1 MGSDTRGDEVRIG
14 IALSAMG
21 FVLAGLG
28 ACVAIL
34 ARDLDEPTGRLALLS
49 SGFAVGLL
57 VVAVIGPWLLRSWP
71 MSKVLAFG
79 SIVCAIGA
87 VLIAVAPVYAIVI
100 AGGLC
105 VGLGGALL
113 VLVAPLML
121 NGPTA
126 AARLS
131 RVNAVASGTGI
142 LAPLTIGAI
151 DGLGPSGR
159 LAMLAAAPPLL
170 LLALLNRRPTRPPAA
185 QRTNPTPTSAAQR
198 PHPIHSTRPTSAPAD
213 PTHRPATIPSNFA
226 AADRTGGRGSAV
238 SDSVDGRELPLA
250 VLIDSAPAVGL
261 GRKWRGRVGRQ
272 VVVDVGIG
280 WLRVVLS
287 VSVEFCFVVW
297 AVARLVATG
306 LPTATAALLGSAFP
320 IGMAIGRAI
329 GPIRW
334 RGWSPVLPSGALAA
348 CGTLMVS
355 LFDTPAIVALGLVV
369 AGLGVAP
376 LYPVTLASLVAT
388 PGLSSARLSAI
399 GALASGTAIL
409 LAPAIL
415 AVLARAVDLSTAYLV
430 TLPLI
435 AVLFFLSRRSDR
447 ISFV

>member
-1 MGSDTRGDEVRIG
+1 MTTAAPVQAGARADEVRIG

-34 ARDLDEPTGRLALLS
+34 ARDLGEPTGRLALLS

-57 VVAVIGPWLLRSWP
+57 VVAMIGPRMLRRWQLP
-71 MSKVLAFG
+71 TVLSLG
-79 SIVCAIGA
+79 SVICAGGA
-87 VLIAVAPVYAIVI
+87 VLIAVARGYGVAI
-100 AGGLC
+100 AGGLL

-142 LAPLTIGAI
+142 LAPLAIGTL
-151 DGLGPSGR
+151 DGLGPTGR
-159 LAMLAAAPPLL
+159 LALLAAAPPLL
-170 LLALLNRRPTRPPAA
+170 ALALLTHRRPGNRRPAVA
-185 QRTNPTPTSAAQR
+185 
-198 PHPIHSTRPTSAPAD
+198 
-213 PTHRPATIPSNFA
+213 
-226 AADRTGGRGSAV
+226 GSADEEPHEPTV
-238 SDSVDGRELPLA
+238 P

-261 GRKWRGRVGRQ
+261 VGKWRRVGRR
-272 VVVDVGIG
+272 VVLDVGVG
-280 WLRVVLS
+280 WLRVVLA
-287 VSVEFCFVVW
+287 VAVEFCFVVW
-297 AVARLVATG
+297 AVARLVAAG
-306 LPTATAALLGSAFP
+306 LPTPTAALLGSAFP
-320 IGMAIGRAI
+320 IGMAVGRAI

-334 RGWSPVLPSGALAA
+334 RGWSPVYPSGALAA
-348 CGTLMVS
+348 CGTLLVS
-355 LFDTPAIVALGLVV
+355 LFDVPAVVALGLVV

-376 LYPVTLASLVAT
+376 LYPVTLATLVAT

-409 LAPAIL
+409 IAPALL
-415 AVLARAVDLSTAYLV
+415 AVLARVVDLRTAYLV
-430 TLPLI
+430 TLPI
-435 AVLFFLSRRSDR
+435 IGVLLLLSRRSDR
-447 ISFV
+447 SAFV

>member
-1 MGSDTRGDEVRIG
+1 VD
-14 IALSAMG
+14 
-21 FVLAGLG
+21 
-28 ACVAIL
+28 
-34 ARDLDEPTGRLALLS
+34 ARVEQ
-49 SGFAVGLL
+49 
-57 VVAVIGPWLLRSWP
+57 
-71 MSKVLAFG
+71 
-79 SIVCAIGA
+79 
-87 VLIAVAPVYAIVI
+87 PV
-100 AGGLC
+100 
-105 VGLGGALL
+105 
-113 VLVAPLML
+113 
-121 NGPTA
+121 
-126 AARLS
+126 
-131 RVNAVASGTGI
+131 
-142 LAPLTIGAI
+142 
-151 DGLGPSGR
+151 
-159 LAMLAAAPPLL
+159 
-170 LLALLNRRPTRPPAA
+170 
-185 QRTNPTPTSAAQR
+185 
-198 PHPIHSTRPTSAPAD
+198 
-213 PTHRPATIPSNFA
+213 
-226 AADRTGGRGSAV
+226 
-238 SDSVDGRELPLA
+238 A

-320 IGMAIGRAI
+320 IGMAAGRAI

-334 RGWSPVLPSGALAA
+334 RNWSPVLPSGALAA

-355 LFDTPAIVALGLVV
+355 LVDTPAIVALGLVV

-376 LYPVTLASLVAT
+376 LYPVTLAALVAT

-415 AVLARAVDLSTAYLV
+415 AVLARAVDLRTAYLV

-435 AVLFFLSRRSDR
+435 AILLLLSRRSGR
-447 ISFV
+447 TSFV

>member
-1 MGSDTRGDEVRIG
+1 MSAQAPVQAGARADEVRIG
-14 IALSAMG
+14 VALSAMG

-34 ARDLDEPTGRLALLS
+34 ARDLDEPTSRLALLS

-57 VVAVIGPWLLRSWP
+57 LVAVVGPRMLRRWQMP
-71 MSKVLAFG
+71 TVLGLG
-79 SIVCAIGA
+79 SVVCALGA
-87 VLIAVAPVYAIVI
+87 VLIAVAPAYGVAIG
-100 AGGLC
+100 GGLL

-121 NGPTA
+121 NGPAA

-142 LAPLTIGAI
+142 LAPLAIGTL

-170 LLALLNRRPTRPPAA
+170 ALAILTRPKGVRGPRHDAEPSARSTGRQVADTRLDAGDRGEEPA
-185 QRTNPTPTSAAQR
+185 
-198 PHPIHSTRPTSAPAD
+198 
-213 PTHRPATIPSNFA
+213 
-226 AADRTGGRGSAV
+226 
-238 SDSVDGRELPLA
+238 LP

-261 GRKWRGRVGRQ
+261 GRKWRRVGRR
-272 VVVDVGIG
+272 VVVDVGVG
-280 WLRVVLS
+280 WLRVVLA
-287 VSVEFCFVVW
+287 VAVEFCFVVW
-297 AVARLVATG
+297 AVARLVAAG

-320 IGMAIGRAI
+320 IGMAVGRAI

-334 RGWSPVLPSGALAA
+334 RGWSPVFPSGLLAA
-348 CGTLMVS
+348 CGTLLVSMV
-355 LFDTPAIVALGLVV
+355 DVPAVVALGLVV

-376 LYPVTLASLVAT
+376 LYPVTLAALVAT
-388 PGLSSARLSAI
+388 PGLSSARLAAV
-399 GALASGTAIL
+399 GAMASGTAIL
-409 LAPAIL
+409 VAPALL
-415 AVLARAVDLSTAYLV
+415 AVLARVVDLRTAYLV

-435 AVLFFLSRRSDR
+435 GVLLLLSRRSDR
-447 ISFV
+447 AAFV

>member
-1 MGSDTRGDEVRIG
+1 MENRRRADEVRIG

-57 VVAVIGPWLLRSWP
+57 IVAAIGPRMLRRWP
-71 MSKVLAFG
+71 MPTVLALG
-79 SIVCAIGA
+79 SVLCAIGA
-87 VLIAVAPVYAIVI
+87 VLIAVAPAYVVAI
-100 AGGLC
+100 AGGLF

-126 AARLS
+126 ASRLS

-142 LAPLTIGAI
+142 LAPLAIGTL
-151 DGLGPSGR
+151 DGLGPTGR
-159 LAMLAAAPPLL
+159 LAMIAAAPPLI
-170 LLALLNRRPTRPPAA
+170 LLAFLTH
-185 QRTNPTPTSAAQR
+185 QRTTPPNQPTTPSANGAARQPT
-198 PHPIHSTRPTSAPAD
+198 
-213 PTHRPATIPSNFA
+213 
-226 AADRTGGRGSAV
+226 
-238 SDSVDGRELPLA
+238 DSVHEQEVVA

-261 GRKWRGRVGRQ
+261 GRKWRRVGRR
-272 VVVDVGIG
+272 VVMDVGVG
-280 WLRVVLS
+280 WLRVVLA

-297 AVARLVATG
+297 AVARLIATG
-306 LPTATAALLGSAFP
+306 LPTPTAALLGSAFP
-320 IGMAIGRAI
+320 IGMAVGRAI
-329 GPIRW
+329 GPIQLRS
-334 RGWSPVLPSGALAA
+334 WSPIYPSSLLAA
-348 CGTLMVS
+348 CGTLLVS
-355 LFDTPAIVALGLVV
+355 LFDVPAVVALGLVV

-388 PGLSSARLSAI
+388 PGISSARLAAV

-409 LAPAIL
+409 IAPAIL
-415 AVLARAVDLSTAYLV
+415 AVLARVLDLRTAYLI
-430 TLPLI
+430 TLPLL
-435 AVLFFLSRRSDR
+435 AVLFLLSRRSAR
-447 ISFV
+447 TAFV

>member
-1 MGSDTRGDEVRIG
+1 MTAGTEARAESGTRGEEVRIG

-34 ARDLDEPTGRLALLS
+34 ARDLDEPPARLALLS
-49 SGFAVGLL
+49 SGFAVGLV
-57 VVAVIGPWLLRSWP
+57 VVALIGPRLLRSWSMP
-71 MSKVLAFG
+71 TAMAFG
-79 SIVCAIGA
+79 SVVCAFGA
-87 VLIAVAPVYAIVI
+87 VLIAVAPAYAVVI
-100 AGGLC
+100 AGTLC
-105 VGLGGALL
+105 VGLGGAMLT
-113 VLVAPLML
+113 LVAPLML

-126 AARLS
+126 AVRLS

-142 LAPLTIGAI
+142 LAPLAIGAI

-170 LLALLNRRPTRPPAA
+170 LLAVLTRRSSPV
-185 QRTNPTPTSAAQR
+185 
-198 PHPIHSTRPTSAPAD
+198 
-213 PTHRPATIPSNFA
+213 
-226 AADRTGGRGSAV
+226 GSAV
-238 SDSVDGRELPLA
+238 GRRADQPFRQVDGRVEPPVA

-272 VVVDVGIG
+272 VVMDVGIG

-320 IGMAIGRAI
+320 IGMAAGRAI

-334 RGWSPVLPSGALAA
+334 RSWSPVLPSGAFAA

-355 LFDTPAIVALGLVV
+355 LFDSPAIVALGLVV

-376 LYPVTLASLVAT
+376 LYPVTLAALVAT
-388 PGLSSARLSAI
+388 PGLSSARLSAV

-415 AVLARAVDLSTAYLV
+415 AVLARVVDLRTAYLV

-435 AVLFFLSRRSDR
+435 AMLFLLSRRSGR
-447 ISFV
+447 TSFV

>member
-1 MGSDTRGDEVRIG
+1 MTAGTETRPESGTRGDEIRIG

-34 ARDLDEPTGRLALLS
+34 ARDLDEPPSRLALLS

-57 VVAVIGPWLLRSWP
+57 VVALVGPRLLRSWSIP
-71 MSKVLAFG
+71 TAMAFG
-79 SIVCAIGA
+79 SVVCAFGA
-87 VLIAVAPVYAIVI
+87 ALIAVAPAYAVVI
-100 AGGLC
+100 AGTLC
-105 VGLGGALL
+105 VGLGGAMLT
-113 VLVAPLML
+113 LVAPLML

-126 AARLS
+126 AVRLS

-170 LLALLNRRPTRPPAA
+170 LLAVLTRRTSTIPPVTAA
-185 QRTNPTPTSAAQR
+185 VGR
-198 PHPIHSTRPTSAPAD
+198 PAD
-213 PTHRPATIPSNFA
+213 EPFRPES
-226 AADRTGGRGSAV
+226 GRV
-238 SDSVDGRELPLA
+238 EQPVA

-272 VVVDVGIG
+272 VVMDVGIG

-320 IGMAIGRAI
+320 IGMAAGRAI

-355 LFDTPAIVALGLVV
+355 LFDSPAIVALGLVV

-399 GALASGTAIL
+399 GAMASGTAIL

-415 AVLARAVDLSTAYLV
+415 AVLARAVDLRTAYLV

-435 AVLFFLSRRSDR
+435 GVLLLLSRRSGR
-447 ISFV
+447 TSFV

>member
-1 MGSDTRGDEVRIG
+1 MDAGTRGDEFQIG

-57 VVAVIGPWLLRSWP
+57 VVALIGPRLLRSWP
-71 MSKVLAFG
+71 IPRVLAFG
-79 SIVCAIGA
+79 SVVCAIGA
-87 VLIAVAPVYAIVI
+87 VLIAVAPTYTLAI
-100 AGGLC
+100 AGGLF

-113 VLVAPLML
+113 VLVAPLLL

-142 LAPLTIGAI
+142 LAPLAIGAL

-159 LAMLAAAPPLL
+159 LAMIAAAPPLL
-170 LLALLNRRPTRPPAA
+170 LLAVLTRRSQSPRPGLAGQRVEPTVSERGHVEPP
-185 QRTNPTPTSAAQR
+185 
-198 PHPIHSTRPTSAPAD
+198 
-213 PTHRPATIPSNFA
+213 
-226 AADRTGGRGSAV
+226 V
-238 SDSVDGRELPLA
+238 A

-272 VVVDVGIG
+272 VVVDVGVG
-280 WLRVVLS
+280 WLRVVLA

-348 CGTLMVS
+348 CGTLLVS
-355 LFDTPAIVALGLVV
+355 LFDSPALVALGLVV

-409 LAPAIL
+409 VAPAVL
-415 AVLARAVDLSTAYLV
+415 AVLARVVDLRTAYLV

-435 AVLFFLSRRSDR
+435 AVLFLLSRRSDR
-447 ISFV
+447 TSFV

>member
-1 MGSDTRGDEVRIG
+1 MTVGMTVGVSVEARGRADEVRIG

-57 VVAVIGPWLLRSWP
+57 IVAVVGPPMLRRWA
-71 MSKVLAFG
+71 MSTVLALG
-79 SIVCAIGA
+79 SVLCAIGA
-87 VLIAVAPVYAIVI
+87 VLIAVAPAYVVAI
-100 AGGLC
+100 AGGLF

-126 AARLS
+126 ASRLS

-142 LAPLTIGAI
+142 LAPLAIGTL

-159 LAMLAAAPPLL
+159 LAMIAAAPPLI
-170 LLALLNRRPTRPPAA
+170 LLAVLTRR
-185 QRTNPTPTSAAQR
+185 RTTP
-198 PHPIHSTRPTSAPAD
+198 PAD
-213 PTHRPATIPSNFA
+213 PTPQASASPADYAP
-226 AADRTGGRGSAV
+226 RQP
-238 SDSVDGRELPLA
+238 SDSVQEQEVVA

-261 GRKWRGRVGRQ
+261 GRKWRRVGRR
-272 VVVDVGIG
+272 VVMDVGVG
-280 WLRVVLS
+280 WLRVVLA

-297 AVARLVATG
+297 AVARLIATG
-306 LPTATAALLGSAFP
+306 LPTPTAALLGSAFP
-320 IGMAIGRAI
+320 IGMAVGRAI
-329 GPIRW
+329 GPIQVRS
-334 RGWSPVLPSGALAA
+334 WSPIYPSSLLAA
-348 CGTLMVS
+348 CGTLLVS
-355 LFDTPAIVALGLVV
+355 LFDVPAVVALGLVV

-388 PGLSSARLSAI
+388 PGLSSARLAAV

-409 LAPAIL
+409 IAPAIL
-415 AVLARAVDLSTAYLV
+415 AVLARVLDLRTAYLI
-430 TLPLI
+430 TLPLL
-435 AVLFFLSRRSDR
+435 AVLFLLSRRSAR
-447 ISFV
+447 TAFV

>member
-1 MGSDTRGDEVRIG
+1 MTAGTEARAESGTRGEEVRIG

-34 ARDLDEPTGRLALLS
+34 ARDLDEPPARLALLS
-49 SGFAVGLL
+49 SGFAVGLV
-57 VVAVIGPWLLRSWP
+57 VVALIGPRLLRSWSIP
-71 MSKVLAFG
+71 TAMAFG
-79 SIVCAIGA
+79 SVVCAFGA
-87 VLIAVAPVYAIVI
+87 VLIAVAPAYAVVI
-100 AGGLC
+100 TGTLC
-105 VGLGGALL
+105 VGLGGAMLT
-113 VLVAPLML
+113 LVAPLML

-126 AARLS
+126 AVRLS

-142 LAPLTIGAI
+142 LAPLAIGAI

-170 LLALLNRRPTRPPAA
+170 LLAFLTRRSNPVGPAVG
-185 QRTNPTPTSAAQR
+185 R
-198 PHPIHSTRPTSAPAD
+198 H
-213 PTHRPATIPSNFA
+213 
-226 AADRTGGRGSAV
+226 ADRPFRQ
-238 SDSVDGRELPLA
+238 VDGRVEQPVA

-272 VVVDVGIG
+272 VVMDVGIG

-320 IGMAIGRAI
+320 IGMAAGRAI

-334 RGWSPVLPSGALAA
+334 RGWSPVLPSGAFAA

-355 LFDTPAIVALGLVV
+355 LFDSPAIVALGLVV

-376 LYPVTLASLVAT
+376 LAPVTLAALVAT
-388 PGLSSARLSAI
+388 PGLSSARLSAV

-415 AVLARAVDLSTAYLV
+415 AVLARVVDLRTAYLV

-435 AVLFFLSRRSDR
+435 AILFLLSRRSGR
-447 ISFV
+447 ASFV

>member
-1 MGSDTRGDEVRIG
+1 MTAATEAPVDSGTRGDEVRIG

-34 ARDLDEPTGRLALLS
+34 ARDLDEPPGRLALLS
-49 SGFAVGLL
+49 SGFAVGLV
-57 VVAVIGPWLLRSWP
+57 VVALIGPRLLRSWSMP
-71 MSKVLAFG
+71 TAMAFG
-79 SIVCAIGA
+79 SVVCAFGA
-87 VLIAVAPVYAIVI
+87 VLIAVAPVYAVVI
-100 AGGLC
+100 AGTLC
-105 VGLGGALL
+105 VGLGGAMLT
-113 VLVAPLML
+113 LVAPLML

-126 AARLS
+126 AVRLS

-142 LAPLTIGAI
+142 LAPLAIGAL

-159 LAMLAAAPPLL
+159 LAMLAAAPPLV
-170 LLALLNRRPTRPPAA
+170 LLAVLTRRLRPVTPAA
-185 QRTNPTPTSAAQR
+185 GRRTDQPLRRA
-198 PHPIHSTRPTSAPAD
+198 
-213 PTHRPATIPSNFA
+213 
-226 AADRTGGRGSAV
+226 GGR
-238 SDSVDGRELPLA
+238 EEQPMA

-272 VVVDVGIG
+272 VVMEVGIG

-320 IGMAIGRAI
+320 IGMAAGRAI

-334 RGWSPVLPSGALAA
+334 RGWSPVLPSGAFAA

-376 LYPVTLASLVAT
+376 LYPVTLAALVAT

-415 AVLARAVDLSTAYLV
+415 AVLARAVDLRMAYLV

-435 AVLFFLSRRSDR
+435 AILLLLSRRSGR
-447 ISFV
+447 TAFV

>member
-1 MGSDTRGDEVRIG
+1 MKPQVMTAGVSVEARGRADEVRIG

-57 VVAVIGPWLLRSWP
+57 IVAVIGPRMLRHWP
-71 MSKVLAFG
+71 MPTVLALG
-79 SIVCAIGA
+79 SVLCAVGA
-87 VLIAVAPVYAIVI
+87 VLIGVAPTYAVAI
-100 AGGLC
+100 AGGLF

-126 AARLS
+126 ASRLS

-142 LAPLTIGAI
+142 LAPLAIGTL

-159 LAMLAAAPPLL
+159 LAMIAAAPPLI
-170 LLALLNRRPTRPPAA
+170 LLAAFTRRRAAPPT
-185 QRTNPTPTSAAQR
+185 
-198 PHPIHSTRPTSAPAD
+198 
-213 PTHRPATIPSNFA
+213 
-226 AADRTGGRGSAV
+226 
-238 SDSVDGRELPLA
+238 DSVQEREVVA

-261 GRKWRGRVGRQ
+261 GRKWRRVGRR
-272 VVVDVGIG
+272 VVMDVGVG
-280 WLRVVLS
+280 WLRVVLA

-306 LPTATAALLGSAFP
+306 LPTPTAALLGSAFP
-320 IGMAIGRAI
+320 IGMAVGRAI
-329 GPIRW
+329 GPIQLRN
-334 RGWSPVLPSGALAA
+334 WSPIYPSSLLAA
-348 CGTLMVS
+348 CGTLLVS
-355 LFDTPAIVALGLVV
+355 LFDVPAVVALGLVV

-388 PGLSSARLSAI
+388 PGLSSARLAAV

-409 LAPAIL
+409 IAPAIL
-415 AVLARAVDLSTAYLV
+415 AVLARVLDLRTAYLI
-430 TLPLI
+430 TLPLL
-435 AVLFFLSRRSDR
+435 AVLFLLSRRSAR
-447 ISFV
+447 AAFV

>member
-1 MGSDTRGDEVRIG
+1 MTAATEAPVDSGARGDEVRIG

-34 ARDLDEPTGRLALLS
+34 ARDLDEPPGRLALLS

-57 VVAVIGPWLLRSWP
+57 VVALIGPRLLRSWSIP
-71 MSKVLAFG
+71 TAMAFG
-79 SIVCAIGA
+79 SVVCAFGA
-87 VLIAVAPVYAIVI
+87 VLIAVAPVYAGVI
-100 AGGLC
+100 AGTLC
-105 VGLGGALL
+105 VGLGGAMLT
-113 VLVAPLML
+113 LVAPLML

-126 AARLS
+126 AVRLS

-142 LAPLTIGAI
+142 LAPLAIGAL

-159 LAMLAAAPPLL
+159 LAMLAAAPPLV
-170 LLALLNRRPTRPPAA
+170 LLAVLTRRLRPVRPAA
-185 QRTNPTPTSAAQR
+185 VRRT
-198 PHPIHSTRPTSAPAD
+198 D
-213 PTHRPATIPSNFA
+213 PPFRQA
-226 AADRTGGRGSAV
+226 GGREEQPV
-238 SDSVDGRELPLA
+238 A

-272 VVVDVGIG
+272 VVMDVGIG

-320 IGMAIGRAI
+320 IGMAAGRAI

-334 RGWSPVLPSGALAA
+334 RGWSPVLPSGAFAA

-376 LYPVTLASLVAT
+376 LYPVTLAALVAT
-388 PGLSSARLSAI
+388 PGLSSARLSAV

-415 AVLARAVDLSTAYLV
+415 AVLARAVDLRTAYLV
-430 TLPLI
+430 TLPMI
-435 AVLFFLSRRSDR
+435 AILFLLSRRSGR
-447 ISFV
+447 TAFV